1 MSQKRGNM
9 IENIIVGVIVALV
22 ISFRLDFEC
31 PLRDFQTTMRQ
42 LQR

>member
-22 ISFRLDFEC
+22 IIAGVVAWWFEIG
-31 PLRDFQTTMRQ
+31 RAHV
-42 LQR
+42 